1 MIERGTNDTRTG
13 VWRARGGVA
22 ATDGGRGS
30 RRKRDR
36 ERERERETDRAARH
50 FDLEKRRARLGN
62 RSRAPVSFTEQLCE
76 RGGRLTC
83 ECHTAP
89 ILSCRSNSDSR
100 RGGKRT
106 TTTTKHCTCNTRTNF
121 KATFR
126 GVLYPFPTAG
136 SATVL
141 PSNCSRS
148 RSLLFFRRSP
158 H

>member
-30 RRKRDR
+30 RR

-100 RGGKRT
+100 RGQENDNDNTVHVTRERT
-106 TTTTKHCTCNTRTNF
+106 F